1 LGSGAGS
8 QTTVATG
15 PVGLAGSPVTFNH
28 VANAGNVSSV
38 VKISGDGQSVAAG
51 STITVVVEVRDASN
65 NPIANQPVNWLV
77 GEGAGSVTPP
87 TSNTNAQGQASAQW
101 TLGASPGTNTLN
113 VVAGGAT
120 ATFTATGTGTGAASV
135 LVITAQ
141 PPASVELGA
150 VLTPATVVQIRD
162 NAGRPVSL
170 PGVEIDVGLKPA
182 PGSASLGGTLTV
194 TSDANGRA
202 TFSDLKVTGAIGS
215 RQLVFTADGYTSATS
230 TKVDVKKA
238 STTTTITSDNPEP
251 STVGQVVT
259 VNFTVASSVGT
270 PTGNVEVTI
279 SGGSSRCTGTLSGG
293 SGSCPLTDLAATGD
307 RTITA
312 SYKGDPLFAVS
323 TDDEPHHVDPAPPQ
337 NQAPTATADSYTGT
351 VGTQL
356 IVSDGLAGLLGN
368 DSDPE
373 GDDMFVASH
382 TDPSNGTLDLA
393 DNGTFTYTP
402 NDATV
407 TSDVFAYTVRD
418 ENGAIGNTV
427 NVTITLA
434 APAGIAVP

>member
-1 LGSGAGS
+1 
-8 QTTVATG
+8 
-15 PVGLAGSPVTFNH
+15 
-28 VANAGNVSSV
+28 
-38 VKISGDGQSVAAG
+38 
-51 STITVVVEVRDASN
+51 
-65 NPIANQPVNWLV
+65 
-77 GEGAGSVTPP
+77 VTPP

-101 TLGASPGTNTLN
+101 TLGAAPGTNTLN

-162 NAGRPVSL
+162 NSGRPVSL

-251 STVGQVVT
+251 STLGQDVT
-259 VNFTVASSVGT
+259 VNFTVASSAGT
-270 PTGNVEVTI
+270 PTGNVDVTI
-279 SGGSSRCTGTLSGG
+279 SAGGSHCTGTLSGG
-293 SGSCPLTDLAATGD
+293 SGSCQLTGLAATGD

-312 SYKGDPLFAVS
+312 SYKGDGLFAVS
-323 TDDEPHHVDPAPPQ
+323 SDDEAHHVDPAPPPQ
-337 NQAPTATADSYTGT
+337 NQAPTALPDNYQTPQDQPLGVHTEETG
-351 VGTQL
+351 L
-356 IVSDGLAGLLGN
+356 IHN

-373 GDDMFVASH
+373 NDSMFAELVGPESGGVSVTH
-382 TDPSNGTLDLA
+382 GTLSNFSDLGFF
-393 DNGTFTYTP
+393 DYTPEPGFVGTDTFTYRVRDI
-402 NDATV
+402 NGAFSNVATV
-407 TSDVFAYTVRD
+407 TITV
-418 ENGAIGNTV
+418 G
-427 NVTITLA
+427 
-434 APAGIAVP
+434 P